1 MRTIPAAVKVSLVMI
16 KGKSVPKELYEI
28 KKKVAAFFF
37 FLMVRQRLFSRH

>member
-16 KGKSVPKELYEI
+16 KGKSVHKELYEI

-37 FLMVRQRLFSRH
+37 FFNGEAEAFF